1 LTQTVVAERSGANG
15 VVEGVTLHGASVN
28 RSGYTRPPLILNF
41 TEIQPEHA
49 EFVGGKGL
57 SLGRLAGI
65 FPDNT
70 KPGIVISTETYELF
84 LKATGLRRV
93 IRNILAKINLQ
104 SQWSLQTRAALI
116 RWHIRNAD
124 TPESLLE
131 VLVPALQKIDPNV
144 PKAVRSSMKS
154 EDGKKDSFAGQ
165 QATFLNVVGL
175 ENIIDAIRE
184 CWASLFEARAIAY
197 RAMNGYDHL
206 KESMAVPVM
215 DMVQAEAAGTFFTV
229 DPNNP
234 TSSLI
239 EAAFGLGEAVVSGEV
254 DPDEYSIDRKTGVI
268 DITVRRQT
276 RMIVRNPKADGKP
289 THRKSWVRVFKIKQ
303 EQQKLPTEVAL
314 ELNQYGK
321 VLEEHYGGHVDAEW
335 AYEKGRLYLL
345 QARPITAIDDVTVE
359 IKLVEEPAK
368 RILTG
373 QGAAPGVGY
382 GRVVH
387 VRTLRD
393 AVKFRKGDVLVAPMT
408 NPDFVPIMKLASAII
423 TERGGR
429 TCHAAVVSRELGI
442 PCIVGAAGAMV
453 TLIPGSYITADGS
466 HGEIFEGE
474 AKTRIAWGESYK
486 HRFEKFSI
494 LDTTTKIM
502 VNLAEPD
509 EDIISRTAAM
519 HVAGIGLLR
528 AEFIVAHM
536 GRHPKSMK
544 REEFK
549 ERLKDGIRKFLKAF
563 GNRPVVYRFT
573 DFKTSEYRGLKGG
586 KRWEPEEED
595 PMIGYR
601 GASRYIADPELF
613 EVEIEA
619 IKDLREKEGFINLWA
634 MIPFVRTTNELE
646 TVKDILEDNGL
657 VRSDTF
663 KLWMMVEVPSNAILI
678 DKFIEIGIDGV
689 SIGTNDLTQLVL
701 GVGRNLE
708 KVASIFDERN
718 HAVMRAVKHVV
729 QTCRAAGLTVSVCGQ
744 APSVYP
750 EFAARCVEWGVTSL
764 SVSPDAVGIT
774 KLYVWRAEHKTSEM
788 PLVA

>member
-1 LTQTVVAERSGANG
+1 MSKSVTVERSGANG
-15 VVEGVTLHGASVN
+15 VVEGVTLHGASMN

-70 KPGIVISTETYELF
+70 KPGIVVTTETYELF
-84 LKATGLRRV
+84 LKTTGLRRI

-104 SQWSLQTRAALI
+104 SQRSLQVNAALI
-116 RWHIRNAD
+116 RWHIRNTD
-124 TPESLLE
+124 IPESLLE
-131 VLVPALQKIDPNV
+131 VLVPALQKIDSNV

-175 ENIIDAIRE
+175 DNIIDAIRE

-215 DMVQAEAAGTFFTV
+215 DMVQAESAGTFFTV
-229 DPNNP
+229 DPNKP
-234 TSSLI
+234 THSLI

-254 DPDEYSIDRKTGVI
+254 DPDQYSIDRKTVAI
-268 DITVRRQT
+268 DITVHRQT
-276 RMIVRNPKADGKP
+276 RMIVRKPEADGKP
-289 THRKSWVRVFKIKQ
+289 THRKSWVRILKTKQ
-303 EQQKLPTEVAL
+303 ELQKLPTDVAL
-314 ELNQYGK
+314 ELYMHGK

-335 AYEKGRLYLL
+335 AYENGRLYLL
-345 QARPITAIDDVTVE
+345 QARPITSIDDVTVE
-359 IKLVEEPAK
+359 IKLEDEPAR
-368 RILTG
+368 RILIG
-373 QGAAPGVGY
+373 QGAAPGVGQ

-393 AVKFRKGDVLVAPMT
+393 AIKFRKGDVLVAPMT

-442 PCIVGAAGAMV
+442 PCIVGASGAMSV
-453 TLIPGSYITADGS
+453 LTPGMHITADGS

-474 AKTRIAWGESYK
+474 AATRIAWGESYK
-486 HRFEKFSI
+486 RRFEKFSI

-509 EDIISRTAAM
+509 EDIINRTAAM

-528 AEFIVAHM
+528 AEFIVAHCK
-536 GRHPKSMK
+536 RHPKSMK
-544 REEFK
+544 AEEYK
-549 ERLKDGIRKFLKAF
+549 EVLKEGIRMFIKAF
-563 GNRPVVYRFT
+563 GSRPVVYRFT
-573 DFKTSEYRGLKGG
+573 DFKTNEYRGLKGG
-586 KRWEPEEED
+586 ARWEPEEED

-613 EVEIEA
+613 EIELAA
-619 IKDLREKEGFINLWA
+619 IRELREEGFVNLWV
-634 MIPFVRTTNELE
+634 MIPFVRTPEELAN
-646 TVKDILEDNGL
+646 VKDIMEDNGL
-657 VRSDTF
+657 VRSETF
-663 KLWMMVEVPSNAILI
+663 KLWMMVEVPSNAILL
-678 DKFIEIGIDGV
+678 DKFIEVGIDGI
-689 SIGTNDLTQLVL
+689 SIGSNDLTQLVL

-708 KVASIFDERN
+708 KVAHLFNEKS
-718 HAVMRAVKHVV
+718 HAVMRTMKQVI
-729 QTCRAAGLTVSVCGQ
+729 QTARAAGLTVSVCGQ

-750 EFAARCVEWGVTSL
+750 EVAARLVEWGVTSL
-764 SVSPDAVGIT
+764 SVSPDAVGVT